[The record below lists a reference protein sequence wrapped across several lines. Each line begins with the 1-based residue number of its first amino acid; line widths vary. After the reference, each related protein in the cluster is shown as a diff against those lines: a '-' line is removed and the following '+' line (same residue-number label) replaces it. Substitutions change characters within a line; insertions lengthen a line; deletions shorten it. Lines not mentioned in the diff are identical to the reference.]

1 MTPVRRGIPKLA
13 QASPRRGLAHL
24 LARLEALE
32 REWEDPARRARALAA
47 ARRVAAELEAAGAAL
62 PPGARD
68 LGRRLA
74 RGPRRD
80 ELAAL
85 CVPLERALDRRVRD
99 EDFLP
104 ATDAAA
110 PRGAPMPVRVVA
122 DSLRSAFNVGGVFR
136 SAECFG
142 AEAIVLTGYS
152 ADPGDPRVARAAMG
166 TDLRVAWSRRRTAAE
181 ALAGLHA
188 AGTFTLALETDAE
201 DPPLAEAALRFPCAV
216 LVGNERFGLSP
227 GVRAAAS
234 TRARI
239 PTFGAKASLNVV
251 AALAI
256 ALYELRRRFEAARAT
271 RGGSAGDGGGERSP
285 RPGS

>member
-1 MTPVRRGIPKLA
+1 MSGARRGVAKLA
-13 QASPRRGLAHL
+13 RASPRRRLAHL

-32 REWEDPARRARALAA
+32 RDWEDPPRRARALDA
-47 ARRVAAELEAAGAAL
+47 ARRLVAEVERAGAPL
-62 PPGARD
+62 PPGVRD

-74 RGPRRD
+74 REPRRH

-85 CVPLERALDRRVRD
+85 IVPLERALERRVRD

-104 ATDAAA
+104 ATDGPA
-110 PRGAPMPVRVVA
+110 PRGDAMPVRVVA
-122 DSLRSAFNVGGVFR
+122 DSLRSSFNVGGVFR
-136 SAECFG
+136 TAECFG

-166 TDLRVAWSRRRTAAE
+166 TERRVAWRRERSAAR
-181 ALAGLHA
+181 ALARLREEGVFA
-188 AGTFTLALETDAE
+188 LALETEAQH
-201 DPPLAEAALRFPCAV
+201 PPLADVALRFPCAV

-227 GVRAAAS
+227 ALLAAADA
-234 TRARI
+234 RARI

-256 ALYELRRRFEAARAT
+256 ALYELRRRYET
-271 RGGSAGDGGGERSP
+271 GKG
-285 RPGS
+285 